1 MTFHTHLSRD
11 KHARDTYNSL
21 NYPHRLN
28 YLKRW
33 NEENKKPRKK
43 KVKK

>member
-1 MTFHTHLSRD
+1 MTFFQHLDRD
-11 KHARDTYNSL
+11 KHARDTYYSL
-21 NYPHRLN
+21 NNSQRDN

>member
-1 MTFHTHLSRD
+1 MTFLAHLDRD
-11 KHARDTYNSL
+11 KHARDTYYSL
-21 NYPHRLN
+21 NYPQRLN